1 MMGKYRIV
9 AAKPKG
15 LVNHVKSQFK
25 LYEYKLVD
33 GKWVWS
39 PIGWKSLNDVANLM
53 QAGNEVLTGKVVNNR
68 MDDGDAVE
76 LELRI
81 VHNGTK
87 YKITGMPD
95 T

>member
-1 MMGKYRIV
+1 MGKYRIV

-15 LVNHVKSQFK
+15 GVNHVKSQFK
-25 LYEYKLVD
+25 LYELKQVD
-33 GKWVWS
+33 KKWVWS
-39 PIGWKSLNDVANLM
+39 PIGWKSLNDVSALM
-53 QAGNEVLTGKVVNNR
+53 QAGNEVLTGKIVDNT

-87 YKITGMPD
+87 YKISGMPD

>member
-1 MMGKYRIV
+1 MGKFRIV

-25 LYEYKLVD
+25 LYKYKLVD
-33 GKWVWS
+33 EKWVWS
-39 PIGWKSLNDVANLM
+39 SIGWKSINDVAALM
-53 QAGNEVLTGKVVNNR
+53 QAGNEVRSARISGGQIHH
-68 MDDGDAVE
+68 GDALE

-87 YKITGMPD
+87 YKVSEMPD
-95 T
+95 P